1 MNTSIER
8 PQRRQLTAE
17 HEKELVARFQAGDS
31 KAGDQLVQACLPF
44 VMTIALEYRRWG
56 VPTEDIVQEGS
67 IGLLK
72 AIARFDPNRGCRL
85 VTYAAYWIRAE
96 IRDHV
101 IRAYR
106 VVRIGASK
114 AERRAIRHYR
124 NTRERDPEALAK
136 VSGLTVEKVRRLL
149 PLLVARDASLDDR
162 DSDGRCESDRIAS
175 GQPSP
180 EQSVAKSESA
190 QQMTGALE
198 KALVELC
205 PRDRSIVE
213 QRYLSDEPQTLEQ
226 VGSQF
231 GISKERVRQLE
242 ERAKKA
248 MRARIVE
255 LTSEPP
261 RHAA

>member
-1 MNTSIER
+1 MISSVER
-8 PQRRQLTAE
+8 SQRRTLTAE
-17 HEKELVARFQAGDS
+17 QEKALVARFQAGDQ
-31 KAGDQLVQACLPF
+31 KAGDRLVIACLPF

-72 AIARFDPNRGCRL
+72 AIARFDPGRGCRL

-106 VVRIGASK
+106 VVRVGTSK
-114 AERRAIRHYR
+114 SERRAIRHYR
-124 NTRERDPEALAK
+124 NTQERDPEALAL

-162 DSDGRCESDRIAS
+162 DGDGRAQSDRIAS
-175 GQPSP
+175 QEPSP
-180 EQSVAKSESA
+180 EQSVAASEADA
-190 QQMTGALE
+190 QLAGALHA
-198 KALVELC
+198 ALIELN

-213 QRYLSDEPQTLEQ
+213 QRYLAAEPQTLEQ
-226 VGSQF
+226 VGVQF

-242 ERAKKA
+242 ERAKKM
-248 MRARIVE
+248 MRARIE
-255 LTSEPP
+255 ALTTEPSL
-261 RHAA
+261 HAA